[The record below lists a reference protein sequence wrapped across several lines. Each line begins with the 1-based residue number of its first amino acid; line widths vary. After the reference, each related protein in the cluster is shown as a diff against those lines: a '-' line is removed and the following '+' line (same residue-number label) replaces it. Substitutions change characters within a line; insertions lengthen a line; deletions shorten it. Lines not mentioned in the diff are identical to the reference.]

1 MEQIQTI
8 VLDENIFF
16 LNTLEKHLG
25 NMDCVTVVTT
35 SHYVSDLISKIRHL
49 VPDLLIFNLDLH
61 TINPL
66 QFSEQVK
73 KESPKSKIIAYANV
87 DVNFYAKDIYPD
99 IDEYLAQDE
108 LFETLYPMI
117 CRLFYKPVS
126 QTAKQDKKN
135 ITKT

>member
-25 NMDCVTVVTT
+25 HMDCVTVVTT
-35 SHYVSDLISKIRHL
+35 SHYVPDLISKIRHL

-73 KESPKSKIIAYANV
+73 KRKPEIQNHCLRQCGCQFLCKG
-87 DVNFYAKDIYPD
+87 
-99 IDEYLAQDE
+99 YL
-108 LFETLYPMI
+108 
-117 CRLFYKPVS
+117 S
-126 QTAKQDKKN
+126 
-135 ITKT
+135 